1 MFGRDCSFITSSIK
15 PWEAPWVASPRM
27 LSKAGAAS
35 AFMTD
40 PPRCRDGNQLLGS
53 FSVEPAAGP
62 LSWVVGLLKTA
73 VFAAVIDGLRA
84 IHRAWPA
91 FGSTGVRCHGTSST
105 SLGICQSLPAQ
116 ESNDFSP
123 ALLLPRCL
131 SPRMVLAKRVAA
143 HSHRPLPD

>member
-1 MFGRDCSFITSSIK
+1 
-15 PWEAPWVASPRM
+15 M
-27 LSKAGAAS
+27 LAKAGAVS
-35 AFMTD
+35 AFVTG
-40 PPRCRDGNQLLGS
+40 PPRCHDGDQLLGS

-62 LSWVVGLLKTA
+62 LLWFVGMLKTA
-73 VFAAVIDGLRA
+73 VFAAVINGLRA
-84 IHRAWPA
+84 IHRVWSA

-131 SPRMVLAKRVAA
+131 SPRLMLA
-143 HSHRPLPD
+143 